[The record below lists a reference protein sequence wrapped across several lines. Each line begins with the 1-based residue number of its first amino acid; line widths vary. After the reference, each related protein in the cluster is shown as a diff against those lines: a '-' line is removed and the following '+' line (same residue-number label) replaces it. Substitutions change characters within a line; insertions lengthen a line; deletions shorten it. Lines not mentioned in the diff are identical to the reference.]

1 MKTTI
6 TTRHCEI
13 SDALRE
19 RAASVAERLSGAAI
33 RPTDAQVIFSV
44 DGLDRVAELQFRVP
58 RDEPLI
64 ARATGEDHRTAL
76 DRAEEKMRRQI
87 ERNSGRV
94 LSGRRMDVP
103 SA

>member
-6 TTRHCEI
+6 TARHCEI

-19 RAASVAERLSGAAI
+19 RASTVTERLSLVALH
-33 RPTDAQVIFSV
+33 PLDATVIFDQ
-44 DGLDRVAELQFRVP
+44 DGLDAVAELQFRVA
-58 RDEPLI
+58 RDEPLV
-64 ARATGEDHRTAL
+64 ARAGGEDHRTAL

-87 ERNSGRV
+87 ERSSGRV
-94 LSGRRMDVP
+94 RTSRRPTAP